1 MNAQLNAGDGSL
13 RNASTAAAKP
23 ADVSEFRYFI
33 ADVEDLVKATGSLTG
48 EDLARAKAKL
58 NARIVSAKHSVDEM
72 GEAVIGRAR
81 HAAKVTDSYVHEN
94 PWKAVGAG
102 AALGL
107 LVGFLIARR

>member
-13 RNASTAAAKP
+13 RNTGAAAKP
-23 ADVSEFRYFI
+23 AEATEFRNFI

-48 EDLARAKAKL
+48 DDLARAKAKL
-58 NARIVSAKHSVDEM
+58 NARIASAKHSVEEM
-72 GEAVIGRAR
+72 GEAAVGRVR
-81 HAAKVTDSYVHEN
+81 YAAKVTDSYVHDN